1 VFPNLPDDVFA
12 QLVIEAGY
20 AYIRAHPFA
29 SCAADGETISV
40 TSEELRQALTKG
52 DNLPAPVSVD
62 AGFADPSFPTTD
74 EIIEYAKKY
83 DGGAEESNP
92 PVITDAD
99 FQDPCFPTTDEII
112 AACLKYVGDGD
123 WPEDDW
129 IPLSDFEINLWLDE
143 EDEPVIT
150 YYPSQGG
157 ETDTSIGVRVIPNQ
171 KR

>member
-1 VFPNLPDDVFA
+1 
-12 QLVIEAGY
+12 
-20 AYIRAHPFA
+20 
-29 SCAADGETISV
+29 
-40 TSEELRQALTKG
+40 
-52 DNLPAPVSVD
+52 VSVD